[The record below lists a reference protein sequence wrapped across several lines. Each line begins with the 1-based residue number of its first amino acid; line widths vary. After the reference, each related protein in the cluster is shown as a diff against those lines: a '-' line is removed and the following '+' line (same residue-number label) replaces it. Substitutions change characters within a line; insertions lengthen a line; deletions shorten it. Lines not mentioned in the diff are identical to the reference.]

1 MHRRRAWPTTGVIN
15 LSSNLQWQLQRLRYL
30 LKRVAGSVTQRG
42 VKGTLS
48 RIAQE
53 MRSRPAADP
62 AWELEPLDGIAP
74 ESVPCSDRPRVSVV
88 IPVHG
93 KLPYTLACLNS
104 IAHHGAAAAFEVIVV
119 DDASPD
125 DSADVL
131 SRIDGVRVWRNATNL
146 GFIGSCNAGADIA
159 RGEFLLFLNNDTQV
173 TAGWLDALLACFE
186 EEEGCGI
193 AGSRLAYPDGR
204 LQEAGGL
211 VYADGEAWTYGRFEK
226 RDDPRFLYRRD
237 VDYVSGASL
246 MIAADLFKTVG
257 GFDTRY
263 APAYCEDMDL
273 AFSVRAAGRRVIYQ
287 PASLVIHCE
296 GISSG
301 LDPFAGVKRYQLVNR
316 AKFNAKWREAL
327 ARQPAAG
334 TPVEQAIHHRGL
346 PHMLVVDALAP
357 DPSRDSGSLRLVN
370 IIGLLHDMG
379 WRVTF
384 MANNRRASAAEIDLL
399 GRLGAQVLCK
409 PWSPNLP
416 SWLAR
421 HGAGL
426 TAVLL
431 CRHYVAEPYLPLV
444 RQRAPQAK
452 VIFDTVD
459 LHFLREQRAAAHTGN
474 ESLARQARRSRD
486 HEFALMRA
494 CDASLVVSPVEYQM
508 LREALPEAQ
517 VELLSN
523 VHAIHGRRASF
534 DDRTG
539 LVFVGGFGHP
549 PNVDAVQWLVDE
561 IFPRIHRE
569 RPDIALHLIGDI
581 PVAARAPLARP
592 GVHIHGRVQ
601 DLTPWMEGCRVALAP
616 LLYGAGVKGKVN
628 MAMSHGLP
636 VVATPMAAEGMHL
649 VDGENVLLANDADAF
664 ASAVLRLHEDGA
676 LWLRL
681 SDASLDNVRQYF
693 SFEAARQTLQRV
705 LG

>member
-1 MHRRRAWPTTGVIN
+1 
-15 LSSNLQWQLQRLRYL
+15 LRYL

-48 RIAQE
+48 RMAQE
-53 MRSRPAADP
+53 MRRRPAADP
-62 AWELEPLDGIAP
+62 TWELEPLDGIGP
-74 ESVPCSDRPRVSVV
+74 ENVPRSDTPRVSVI
-88 IPVHG
+88 IPIHG
-93 KLPYTLACLNS
+93 KLPYTLACLRS
-104 IAHHGAAAAFEVIVV
+104 IARHGAAATFEVIVV

-125 DSADVL
+125 GSAEAL
-131 SRIDGVRVWRNATNL
+131 SRIDGVHVLRNASNL
-146 GFIGSCNAGADIA
+146 GFIGSCNAGAAIA

-173 TAGWLDALLACFE
+173 TDGWLDELLACFE

-204 LQEAGGL
+204 LQEAGGV

-237 VDYVSGASL
+237 ADYVSGASL
-246 MIAADLFKTVG
+246 MIDASLYRSIG
-257 GFDTRY
+257 GFDGRY

-287 PASLVIHCE
+287 PASLVVHCE

-301 LDPFAGVKRYQLVNR
+301 LDPFAGVKRYQLINR
-316 AKFNAKWREAL
+316 AKFVEKWGDAL
-327 ARQPAAG
+327 ARQAPPG
-334 TPVEQAIHHRGL
+334 TPVEQAIHHRGM

-370 IIGLLHDMG
+370 IIRLLHELG
-379 WRVTF
+379 WRITF
-384 MANNRRASAAEIDLL
+384 MANNRQASAEEIDLL

-416 SWLAR
+416 SWLSR

-426 TAVLL
+426 TAAML
-431 CRHYVAEPYLPLV
+431 CRHYVAEPYLPLI
-444 RQRAPQAK
+444 RRRAPQAK

-459 LHFLREQRAAAHTGN
+459 LHFLREQRAAEHTGN
-474 ESLARQARRSRD
+474 AALARQAVRSRA

-494 CDASLVVSPVEYQM
+494 CDASLVVSPVEYQL
-508 LREALPEAQ
+508 LRDELPEAQ

-523 VHAIHGRRASF
+523 VHAIHGRRAGF
-534 DDRTG
+534 ADRTG

-549 PNVDAVQWLVDE
+549 PNVDAVQWLVGE

-581 PVAARAPLARP
+581 PVAARGPLAGP
-592 GVHIHGRVQ
+592 GVHIHGRVE

-616 LLYGAGVKGKVN
+616 LRYGAGVKGKVN
-628 MAMSHGLP
+628 MAMSYGLP
-636 VVATPMAAEGMHL
+636 VVATPMAAEGMYL
-649 VDGENVLLANDADAF
+649 VDGDNVLLANDADAF
-664 ASAVLRLHEDGA
+664 ASTVLRLHEDEA

-681 SDASLDNVRQYF
+681 SDASLDNVRQHF
-693 SFEAARQTLQRV
+693 SFEAARRTLQRV
-705 LG
+705 LD